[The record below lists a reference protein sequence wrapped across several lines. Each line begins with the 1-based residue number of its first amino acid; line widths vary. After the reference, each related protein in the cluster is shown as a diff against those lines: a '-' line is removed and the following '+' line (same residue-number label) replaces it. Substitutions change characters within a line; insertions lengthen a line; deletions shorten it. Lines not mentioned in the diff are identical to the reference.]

1 MEPDDPRREWLP
13 YRRGERPRTTPDDP
27 HRQLTQ
33 NAPLELQEEL
43 VARGRTLPGVFVA
56 PSMISLPGAQGF
68 VLRRDAPT
76 APYDVF
82 MNAREFAHVHQP
94 SDGSL
99 HMVMPPRLVRQ
110 VLERG
115 WGEPHPV
122 AEMGLIPPSTMMI
135 YGPRD
140 REELETVWT
149 LLQAS
154 CAYARGDEID

>member
-1 MEPDDPRREWLP
+1 VELDDPRREWLP
-13 YRRGERPRTTPDDP
+13 QRRGDRPRTTPDDP

-33 NAPLELQEEL
+33 NAPIELQEEL
-43 VARGRTLPGVFVA
+43 LARVKALPDTFLA

-68 VLRRDAPT
+68 ILDRNSPT

-82 MNAREFAHVHQP
+82 MVAREFAHLHQP

-110 VLERG
+110 VLSRG

-122 AEMGLIPPSTMMI
+122 AEMGFIPPTTMMV

-140 REELETVWT
+140 PEELEVVWS
-149 LLQAS
+149 LVRAS
-154 CAYARGDEID
+154 HAYARGEEID